1 MCDAILVIKMNNDVL
16 SFYSG
21 SPNRSP
27 GLGPYERISS
37 VSRYKELEQILN
49 WRQKLSNFA
58 VAPFKLDEKTWR
70 TVEHYFQAQKLRL
83 VDTEL
88 AETFTVESGTFLGT
102 EGTGLHAR
110 TMRKAKVL
118 SKELLKVWDSQKDEC
133 MERAW
138 KAKFSQNE
146 EMKRVLLATGDAEL
160 FHSGPRIQLQRFIG
174 LETIRIEL
182 KSKN

>member
-1 MCDAILVIKMNNDVL
+1 MCDAISVIIMNNDVL

-37 VSRYKELEQILN
+37 VSRYKELEQIMN

-58 VAPFKLDEKTWR
+58 VAPFTLDEKTWR

-83 VDTEL
+83 VDSEL

-110 TMRKAKVL
+110 KMRKAKLL
-118 SKELLKVWDSQKDEC
+118 SNELLKVWDSYKDEC
-133 MERAW
+133 MEKAW
-138 KAKFSQNE
+138 NAKFTQNE
-146 EMKRVLLATGDAEL
+146 DMKRLLLATGDAEL
-160 FHSGPRIQLQRFIG
+160 FHSGPRIPLQRFVG
-174 LETIRIEL
+174 LEIIRNRIRE
-182 KSKN
+182 

>member
-1 MCDAILVIKMNNDVL
+1 MNNDVL

-21 SPNRSP
+21 SPNRPP
-27 GLGPYERISS
+27 GLAPYERISS
-37 VSRYKELEQILN
+37 VSGYKELEQILN

-58 VAPFKLDEKTWR
+58 VAPFKLDGKTWR

-83 VDTEL
+83 VDPEL

-110 TMRKAKVL
+110 KMRKAKLL
-118 SKELLKVWDSQKDEC
+118 SKELLKIWDSQKDDY
-133 MERAW
+133 MEKAW

-146 EMKRVLLATGDAEL
+146 EMKRVLLATGEAEL
-160 FHSGPRIQLQRFIG
+160 FHAGPRIPLERFLG

-182 KSKN
+182 KNNN